1 MTLFLWESNRGVY
14 VGQLHSSTMKRSD
27 RPILTTHA
35 GRLDGPP
42 ELTKL
47 SRDVMAGRVAG
58 EQGTVGSAVT
68 TRALSCL
75 AIAACVFTAAAC
87 SSQVANQ
94 AEKTTGVTVFE
105 GARLITGDG
114 SAPIEDSAFI
124 VQDSRFF
131 GVGRR
136 GEVQVPAG
144 AARVDLTGKTVM
156 PAKVDV
162 HGHLGYENVVAGTTS
177 KENYTREN
185 LIDHLERY
193 AYLGFSAVISIA
205 DLVEREIMPG
215 DHLNVFQAP
224 RDPKMPKTGR
234 FPWGDVPFRM
244 QEEVVP
250 NAALFRT
257 AGPGMSWP
265 GAGAGGHPSRN
276 DVMYPVTTEEEARRA
291 VQDYVKNKIAFV
303 KIWVDTRDGKLK
315 TLTPPLY
322 RAIIDEA
329 SKHNVPVAAHTV
341 TLADA
346 KELYKAGLVGA
357 THIPVRGGELPD
369 EELLA
374 IIRERVAKSDRPI
387 WFNEPGNLVALGP
400 QAWDDPL
407 LWEML
412 PREQVMA
419 QQGDDFKRMTPK
431 VVERA
436 RQTTRETGEAAKALI
451 GAGMKLVYGS
461 DNGSAGRGFGWYE
474 QLKFENW
481 VTMGFTPAEAIVMA
495 TRDSA
500 AVGQFNT
507 GMVAAGKS
515 ADFIV
520 LDANPLENIANTRRI
535 NRVYLRGQE
544 VDRAGLRARW
554 QARWKPTTTQ

>member
-1 MTLFLWESNRGVY
+1 MRFAKPACSCFLV
-14 VGQLHSSTMKRSD
+14 VGCFL
-27 RPILTTHA
+27 L
-35 GRLDGPP
+35 
-42 ELTKL
+42 
-47 SRDVMAGRVAG
+47 
-58 EQGTVGSAVT
+58 
-68 TRALSCL
+68 
-75 AIAACVFTAAAC
+75 AAAC
-87 SSQVANQ
+87 SPQVESQ
-94 AEKTTGVTVFE
+94 TPTLTGVTVFE
-105 GARLITGDG
+105 GARLIVGDG
-114 SAPIEDSAFI
+114 SPPIENSVFI
-124 VQDSRFF
+124 VEKNEFTR
-131 GVGRR
+131 VGRQ
-136 GEVQVPAG
+136 GELQVPAG

-162 HGHLGYENVVAGTTS
+162 HAHLGYENVVEGTTS
-177 KENYTREN
+177 KENFTREN

-193 AYLGFSAVISIA
+193 AYLGFSAALSIA

-215 DHLNVFQAP
+215 DHLNLFQAP

-234 FPWGDVPFRM
+234 FPWGDVPLRM
-244 QEEVVP
+244 QEEVIP

-276 DVMYPVTTEEEARRA
+276 DVMYPVTTEAEARRA
-291 VQDYVKNKIAFV
+291 VQDYVKNKVAFV

-329 SKHNVPVAAHTV
+329 RKHNMPVAAHTV

-357 THIPVRGGELPD
+357 THIPVRGGDVPDDELI
-369 EELLA
+369 A
-374 IIRERVAKSDRPI
+374 IIKERVAKSDRPI
-387 WFNEPGNLVALGP
+387 WFNEPGNLTALGP
-400 QAWDDPL
+400 EAWDDPL

-412 PREQVMA
+412 SREQVQQ
-419 QQGDDFKRMTPK
+419 QQGDAIKRMTPEA
-431 VVERA
+431 VERA
-436 RQTTRETGEAAKALI
+436 RQSTKATGDDAKKLI
-451 GAGMKLVYGS
+451 SAGMKLVYGS

-495 TRDSA
+495 TRDGA
-500 AVGQFNT
+500 EVAQINT

-535 NRVYLRGQE
+535 NKVYLRGAE
-544 VDRAGLRARW
+544 VDRAGMRARW
-554 QARWKPTTTQ
+554 QAKWRRQTATR

>member
-1 MTLFLWESNRGVY
+1 MRFVKTPCCCLL
-14 VGQLHSSTMKRSD
+14 
-27 RPILTTHA
+27 
-35 GRLDGPP
+35 
-42 ELTKL
+42 
-47 SRDVMAGRVAG
+47 VAG
-58 EQGTVGSAVT
+58 
-68 TRALSCL
+68 CL
-75 AIAACVFTAAAC
+75 LLAAAC
-87 SSQVANQ
+87 SSQVESPAPSL
-94 AEKTTGVTVFE
+94 AVVTVFE
-105 GARLITGDG
+105 GARLIIGDG
-114 SAPIEDSAFI
+114 SPPIEDSAFI
-124 VQDSRFF
+124 VEDNQFT
-131 GVGRR
+131 GVGRQ
-136 GEVQVPAG
+136 VDLQVPAG

-156 PAKVDV
+156 PAKVDM
-162 HGHLGYENVVAGTTS
+162 HGHLGFENVVEGTSS
-177 KENYTREN
+177 KEYFTREN

-193 AYLGFSAVISIA
+193 AYLGFSAVVSIA

-224 RDPKMPKTGR
+224 RDPRLPKTGR
-234 FPWGDVPFRM
+234 FPWGDVPLRV
-244 QEEVVP
+244 QEEIIP

-276 DVMYPVTTEEEARRA
+276 DVMYPVTTEEEARQA
-291 VQDYVKNKIAFV
+291 VRDYVKNKVALV
-303 KIWVDTRDGKLK
+303 KIWVDTREGKLK

-346 KELYKAGLVGA
+346 KVLYKAGLEGA
-357 THIPVRGGELPD
+357 THIPVRGGEAPD
-369 EELLA
+369 DELIA
-374 IIRERVAKSDRPI
+374 IIKERVARSDRPI
-387 WFNEPGNLVALGP
+387 WFNEPGDPAALGP
-400 QAWDDPL
+400 EAWDDPL

-412 PREQVMA
+412 PREQVQQ
-419 QQGDDFKRMTPK
+419 QQGDALKRMTPEA
-431 VVERA
+431 VERA
-436 RQTTRETGEAAKALI
+436 RQSSRETGDAAKKLVN
-451 GAGMKLVYGS
+451 AGMKLVFGS

-495 TRDSA
+495 TRDGA
-500 AVGQFNT
+500 EVARINT

-535 NRVYLRGQE
+535 NKVYLRGQE
-544 VDRAGLRARW
+544 IDRAGLRARW
-554 QARWKPTTTQ
+554 QARWKRQTATP